1 MSIHVILVES
11 ISSKS
16 HEIFYVCLSQKITQ
30 NNAMKSQRS
39 IVLIV
44 LVLALPVVLRSFVT
58 LQHSVASFRRQ
69 TNIRISK
76 RLSGLMQINVT

>member
-1 MSIHVILVES
+1 
-11 ISSKS
+11 
-16 HEIFYVCLSQKITQ
+16 
-30 NNAMKSQRS
+30 MKSQRS

-58 LQHSVASFRRQ
+58 SQHSVASFRRQ